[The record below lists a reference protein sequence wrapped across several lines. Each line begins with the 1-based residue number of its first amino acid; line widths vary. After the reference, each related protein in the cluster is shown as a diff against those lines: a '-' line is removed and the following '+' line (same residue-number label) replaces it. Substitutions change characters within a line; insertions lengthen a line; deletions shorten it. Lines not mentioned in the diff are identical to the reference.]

1 MNPPH
6 VVSKFLQKVHTKQL
20 ETLQRQT
27 QQLDQERRDYLRTVL
42 RSGNSNSTCADALGN
57 RSSSTNSS
65 VVVGEEDLEEQT
77 MTTTTQKEEEE
88 KETPQPEDT
97 RMVDALQREIETAVE
112 QQQDLAARRS
122 FLQTRLAV
130 YERKLRGLEHQSG
143 GGHKHNNNTT
153 KTTTTTT
160 TKTTSQLPTMTK
172 NTPPTE
178 EQEHLLCH
186 TTPRRHRRCPRGPN
200 SDDDDEEEEEDKS
213 KCMDDVG
220 VEEEEDDDENLNTM
234 PLQLQTQLASYRRA
248 LLPIHEMITTME
260 TEWHT
265 NQRKLEAMQV
275 RHWDLQV
282 KTEECQIVRNEL
294 YNNNKYDNYNNDN
307 IHYNTTANHKIH
319 DTAFYDENPTRAT
332 ATATTT
338 RASSSTTYT
347 DTKFG
352 DRSCGNNSIE
362 AEYTTNNVVFSDN
375 DFV

>member
-130 YERKLRGLEHQSG
+130 YERKLRGLEHQSSG
-143 GGHKHNNNTT
+143 GGHN
-153 KTTTTTT
+153 TTTT
-160 TKTTSQLPTMTK
+160 TKTTTTSQLPTTTT
-172 NTPPTE
+172 NTPPTK
-178 EQEHLLCH
+178 EQEHLLCQ
-186 TTPRRHRRCPRGPN
+186 TTPRRRRRRT
-200 SDDDDEEEEEDKS
+200 SAVEDDTDTTATNL
-213 KCMDDVG
+213 DDVG
-220 VEEEEDDDENLNTM
+220 VREVDDDDNPTM
-234 PLQLQTQLASYRRA
+234 RQRQTQLASYRRA
-248 LLPIHEMITTME
+248 LIPIRKIITNIE

-265 NQRKLEAMQV
+265 NQVKLESMQL

-282 KTEECQIVRNEL
+282 KTEECNIVRNEL
-294 YNNNKYDNYNNDN
+294 FSRTNDEHSRDHNNNNDN
-307 IHYNTTANHKIH
+307 DNDTINYNTTAKNTIH
-319 DTAFYDENPTRAT
+319 DSAFHDENPTRAT
-332 ATATTT
+332 ATAI
-338 RASSSTTYT
+338 
-347 DTKFG
+347 D
-352 DRSCGNNSIE
+352 NSIRNTKSYE
-362 AEYTTNNVVFSDN
+362 SDAEYRKNDGVVLSDLEL
-375 DFV
+375 V